1 MKDYTMH
8 GAIPASRRVDTPST
22 RVVSRN
28 DGSGCFFFRF
38 RAVYAQASP
47 FALNALARHASLEEQ
62 VAAAAYGKAYAP
74 LGSAEDLAA
83 LSSADVDSWLQEA
96 MSSAPITAIGL
107 GMEHAVMVSL
117 AQSVLGELAERKP
130 SAEKFPAFQA
140 GGVVAISGDAGC
152 AIAVPAPSNE
162 AMALTVASAVGGS
175 LSQGL
180 VVVTGEDKE
189 ACTTQLNAIGD
200 VALAKVAA
208 ASSLLDLAP
217 EALAALIARGQDPA
231 ALYGAILALDDAAIS
246 AAHASATS
254 NAPAAVIAA

>member
-1 MKDYTMH
+1 M
-8 GAIPASRRVDTPST
+8 
-22 RVVSRN
+22 
-28 DGSGCFFFRF
+28 
-38 RAVYAQASP
+38 
-47 FALNALARHASLEEQ
+47 NALARHASLEEQ
-62 VAAAAYGKAYAP
+62 VASAAYGKAYSP

-83 LSSADVDSWLQEA
+83 LSSADVDAWLQEA

-117 AQSVLGELAERKP
+117 AQNVLGDLAERP
-130 SAEKFPAFQA
+130 SASAEKFPAFQA

-152 AIAVPAPSNE
+152 AIAVPAPSDE
-162 AMALTVASAVGGS
+162 AMARAVSAAVGGS

-180 VVVTGEDKE
+180 LVISGEDKE
-189 ACTTQLNAIGD
+189 ACTAQLNAIGD
-200 VALAKVAA
+200 VALAKVSA
-208 ASSLLDLAP
+208 ASDLLDLAP
-217 EALAALIARGQDPA
+217 EALAALIARGQDPS

>member
-1 MKDYTMH
+1 MLW
-8 GAIPASRRVDTPST
+8 V
-22 RVVSRN
+22 
-28 DGSGCFFFRF
+28 FFLSISSQS
-38 RAVYAQASP
+38 AQASP

-152 AIAVPAPSNE
+152 AVAVPAPSDE
-162 AMALTVASAVGGS
+162 AMARAVSAAVGGS

-180 VVVTGEDKE
+180 LVVSGDDKE
-189 ACTTQLNAIGD
+189 ACTAQLNAIGD

-208 ASSLLDLAP
+208 ASDLLDMAP

-231 ALYGAILALDDAAIS
+231 ALYGAILSLDDAAIS

>member
-1 MKDYTMH
+1 MGVFFSDFE
-8 GAIPASRRVDTPST
+8 PVRST
-22 RVVSRN
+22 
-28 DGSGCFFFRF
+28 
-38 RAVYAQASP
+38 QASP
-47 FALNALARHASLEEQ
+47 LALNALARHASLEEQ

-96 MSSAPITAIGL
+96 MSSAPVTAIGL

-117 AQSVLGELAERKP
+117 AQNVLGDLAERP
-130 SAEKFPAFQA
+130 SASDAKFPAFQA
-140 GGVVAISGDAGC
+140 GGVIAISGEGC
-152 AIAVPAPSNE
+152 AIAVPAPNDE
-162 AMALTVASAVGGS
+162 AMARAVSAAVGGS

-180 VVVTGEDKE
+180 LVISGEDKE

-200 VALAKVAA
+200 VSLAKVAA
-208 ASSLLDLAP
+208 ASDLLDMAP

-231 ALYGAILALDDAAIS
+231 ALYGAILGLDDAAIS

>member
-1 MKDYTMH
+1 MGVFFSDFEP
-8 GAIPASRRVDTPST
+8 IRST
-22 RVVSRN
+22 
-28 DGSGCFFFRF
+28 
-38 RAVYAQASP
+38 QASP
-47 FALNALARHASLEEQ
+47 FALNALASHASLEEQ
-62 VAAAAYGKAYAP
+62 VASAAYGKAYSP

-83 LSSADVDSWLQEA
+83 LSSADVDAWLQEA

-117 AQSVLGELAERKP
+117 AQNVLGDLAERP
-130 SAEKFPAFQA
+130 SSAAEKYPSFQA
-140 GGVVAISGDAGC
+140 CGVVAISGDAGC
-152 AIAVPAPSNE
+152 AIAVPAPSDE
-162 AMALTVASAVGGS
+162 AMARAVSAAVGGS

-180 VVVTGEDKE
+180 LVVTGEDKE